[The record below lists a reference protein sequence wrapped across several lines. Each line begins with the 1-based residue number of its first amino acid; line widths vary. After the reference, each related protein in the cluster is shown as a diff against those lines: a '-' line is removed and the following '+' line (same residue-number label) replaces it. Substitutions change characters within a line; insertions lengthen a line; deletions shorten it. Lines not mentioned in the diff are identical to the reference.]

1 MVQGGSLPEALLSQG
16 GEDASNKTSSLSRS
30 SCLCC
35 CRAAVVPRVAWQVLG
50 AGGLLDAVRGF
61 VLNDSVGALLPRPA
75 GPPLPR
81 PAPSPPFFGVWH
93 TCPNQQKPNAAKNV
107 CLALFCFA
115 YAALRRIYSWP
126 ALFPVNRTNASN
138 VSLNKEVRAVL
149 CCTCAART
157 CSC

>member
-1 MVQGGSLPEALLSQG
+1 M
-16 GEDASNKTSSLSRS
+16 
-30 SCLCC
+30 
-35 CRAAVVPRVAWQVLG
+35 PRVACQVLG

-75 GPPLPR
+75 GAPLPR
-81 PAPSPPFFGVWH
+81 PALSPPFFGVSH
-93 TCPNQQKPNAAKNV
+93 TCPNQQKPNAAKHF
-107 CLALFCFA
+107 CLALFLFCFA

-126 ALFPVNRTNASN
+126 ASSTPVNRTNASN
-138 VSLNKEVRAVL
+138 VSLNKEVLCCAVL